1 MGKITREE
9 LANSL
14 NDHIESQSKNKQ
26 NKTDDSLKT
35 SDKTIVGAI
44 NELYQDINDGKQ
56 IIADAINN
64 NSITK
69 DSAFEAMG
77 EAIRGLNT
85 KINNLTN
92 ESASK
97 VTPAGTAIANDV
109 LSGKTF
115 INNTGHIITGTMAN
129 QPKNT
134 YFNGYKAWT
143 NSALYIGIPNG
154 AYINNTSAANGPEIY
169 MNYTD
174 IDPNWIPANIVSG
187 KSICGV
193 TGTAT
198 ASSLGGR
205 RFTSGTVS
213 ATGGA
218 RTVTF
223 SVGFTPSLLVAV
235 HVDASGFPL
244 YSVYSTLFT
253 SFTCR
258 MNGTCENK
266 GYTSVV
272 NGTNITLALQWSSY
286 YINESYTISWWAID

>member
-1 MGKITREE
+1 MGKITMNE
-9 LANSL
+9 L
-14 NDHIESQSKNKQ
+14 
-26 NKTDDSLKT
+26 DDSLIEKIDQNGNL
-35 SDKTIVGAI
+35 SSKQDKTDNSLKTNDKTVVGAI
-44 NELYQDINDGKQ
+44 NELFQNVDSGKQ
-56 IIADAINN
+56 LIAGAIGDS
-64 NSITK
+64 SITK
-69 DSAFEAMG
+69 DSTFQAMSS
-77 EAIRGLNT
+77 AIAGRV
-85 KINNLTN
+85 K
-92 ESASK
+92 
-97 VTPAGTAIANDV
+97 PAGTAIAANV

-115 INNTGHIITGTMAN
+115 INNTGKVITGTM
-129 QPKNT
+129 
-134 YFNGYKAWT
+134 
-143 NSALYIGIPNG
+143 NSMGTHTRAGDYVAYNDTSIYMGIPAG
-154 AYINNTSAANGPEIY
+154 AYLNSSATGTPEIY
-169 MNYTD
+169 IEKTRLDANL
-174 IDPNWIPANIVSG
+174 IPENIVSG

-193 TGTAT
+193 AGSAT

-286 YINESYTISWWAID
+286 YTNESYTISWWAID